1 MKDDVSKL
9 TKLGDHKKYDRY
21 SNPTQ
26 EILEVFPNQY
36 PGREYAVS
44 YVFHEFTSRCPLT
57 GQPDFAVITVEY
69 IPEAF
74 CIETKSLKLYYLAYR
89 DEGMFMETITNK
101 ILDDLVSVCR
111 PRYLHVQA
119 CFNPR
124 GGTDIII
131 NAKYPNNLT
140 TIGE

>member
-1 MKDDVSKL
+1 M
-9 TKLGDHKKYDRY
+9 
-21 SNPTQ
+21 
-26 EILEVFPNQY
+26 
-36 PGREYAVS
+36 
-44 YVFHEFTSRCPLT
+44 T
-57 GQPDFAVITVEY
+57 GQPDFAVITVKY

-101 ILDDLVSVCR
+101 ILDDLVSVCH
-111 PRYLHVQA
+111 PRYMHVQA

-131 NAKYPNNLT
+131 DAEYPNNLT